1 VRFVTYASRA
11 GGDRVGV
18 VHDGEVFGS
27 GPGPSLLDLLDQG
40 NLRQAGERII
50 GSPIERIPYAEA
62 TLRAPLEPRSLR
74 DCVGFLQHLRNLSR
88 AADMPVDDRHL
99 QFPPFYFSNPAAVI
113 GPYDDVPIAPD
124 SAMFDYELEI
134 AAVIGKAGANIPLK
148 QAESHIAGYMLLCD
162 WSARDLQVN
171 EMPLRL
177 GPAKGK
183 DTANS
188 LGPMLVTPDE
198 LEPFRS
204 GQAFDLEMTGYVD
217 GDLVSQGRWNTID
230 WGFPDMITYAARG
243 TRLRTGDV
251 IGSGTVETGCLF
263 EHYAVD
269 PGNFR
274 GWLTP
279 GNEVKLAVER
289 LGELRHRI
297 VEGVKAERLSSGY

>member
-1 VRFVTYASRA
+1 
-11 GGDRVGV
+11 
-18 VHDGEVFGS
+18 
-27 GPGPSLLDLLDQG
+27 
-40 NLRQAGERII
+40 
-50 GSPIERIPYAEA
+50 
-62 TLRAPLEPRSLR
+62 
-74 DCVGFLQHLRNLSR
+74 
-88 AADMPVDDRHL
+88 
-99 QFPPFYFSNPAAVI
+99 
-113 GPYDDVPIAPD
+113 
-124 SAMFDYELEI
+124 
-134 AAVIGKAGANIPLK
+134 
-148 QAESHIAGYMLLCD
+148 
-162 WSARDLQVN
+162 
-171 EMPLRL
+171 
-177 GPAKGK
+177 
-183 DTANS
+183 
-188 LGPMLVTPDE
+188 MLVTPDE

-243 TRLRTGDV
+243 TRLRVGDV

-274 GWLTP
+274 GWLAP

>member
-1 VRFVTYASRA
+1 MRFVTYTSRA

-18 VHDGEVFGS
+18 VHDSEVFGS
-27 GPGPSLLDLLDQG
+27 ERGPSLLDLLDQG

-74 DCVGFLQHLRNLSR
+74 DCVGFLQHLRHLSQ

-113 GPYDDVPIAPD
+113 GPYDDVPIPPD
-124 SAMFDYELEI
+124 SEMFDYELEI
-134 AAVIGKAGANIPLK
+134 AAVIGKEGANISLE
-148 QAESHIAGYMLLCD
+148 QAESHIVGYMMLCD

-204 GQAFDLEMTGYVD
+204 GRAFDLEMTGYVD

-243 TRLRTGDV
+243 TRLRVGDV
-251 IGSGTVETGCLF
+251 IGSGTVETGACSNTTLSIPATF
-263 EHYAVD
+263 EA
-269 PGNFR
+269 G
-274 GWLTP
+274 
-279 GNEVKLAVER
+279 
-289 LGELRHRI
+289 
-297 VEGVKAERLSSGY
+297 

>member
-1 VRFVTYASRA
+1 MRFVTYTSLA
-11 GGDRVGV
+11 GGDRVGIV
-18 VHDGEVFGS
+18 QDDEVLGS
-27 GPGPSLLDLLDQG
+27 GSAQSLLDLLDQG
-40 NLRQAGERII
+40 NLRQAGERIL
-50 GSPIERIPYAEA
+50 GSPAERIPLAEA
-62 TLRAPLEPRSLR
+62 ALRAPLEPRSLR
-74 DCVGFLQHLRNLSR
+74 DCAGFLQHLRNLSH

-99 QFPPFYFSNPAAVI
+99 RFPPFYFSNAAAVI

-124 SAMFDYELEI
+124 SVMFDYELEI
-134 AAVIGKAGANIPLK
+134 AAVIGKAGANIPLG
-148 QAESHIAGYMLLCD
+148 QAESHIAGYTILCD

-183 DTANS
+183 DTANT

-198 LEPFRS
+198 LESFRS
-204 GQAFDLEMTGYVD
+204 GQAFDLEMTAYVD
-217 GDLVSQGRWNTID
+217 GDLVSRGRWNTID
-230 WGFPDMITYAARG
+230 WGFPDMITYASRG
-243 TRLRTGDV
+243 TRLRAGDV

-269 PGNFR
+269 PGSFR

-279 GNEVKLAVER
+279 GTEVRLVVER

>member
-1 VRFVTYASRA
+1 MRFVTYASQA

-18 VHDGEVFGS
+18 VQDGEVLGS
-27 GPGPSLLDLLDQG
+27 EPVASLLDLLDQG
-40 NLRQAGERII
+40 NLRQAGERIL
-50 GSPIERIPYAEA
+50 GSPVERIPYAEA
-62 TLRAPLEPRSLR
+62 ALRAPLEPRSLR
-74 DCVGFLQHLRNLSR
+74 DCAGFLQHLRNLSR
-88 AADMPVDDRHL
+88 AADMPVDGRHL

-113 GPYDDVPIAPD
+113 GPCDDVPIAPD
-124 SAMFDYELEI
+124 SVMFDYELEI
-134 AAVIGKAGANIPLK
+134 AAVIGKPGANIPLG
-148 QAESHIAGYMLLCD
+148 QAESHIAGYTILCD

-183 DTANS
+183 DTANT

-204 GQAFDLEMTGYVD
+204 GQAFDLQMTAHVD
-217 GDLVSQGRWNTID
+217 EDLVSRGRWNTID
-230 WGFPDMITYAARG
+230 WGFPDMITYASRG
-243 TRLRTGDV
+243 TRLRPGDV

-279 GNEVKLAVER
+279 GTEVRLAVEQ

-297 VEGVKAERLSSGY
+297 VAGAKAERLSSGY

>member
-1 VRFVTYASRA
+1 MRFVTYTSRA

-27 GPGPSLLDLLDQG
+27 EPGPSLLDLLDQG

-74 DCVGFLQHLRNLSR
+74 DCVGFLQHLRNLSQ

-113 GPYDDVPIAPD
+113 GPDDDVPIPPD
-124 SAMFDYELEI
+124 SEMFDYELEI
-134 AAVIGKAGANIPLK
+134 AAVIGKEGANISLE
-148 QAESHIAGYMLLCD
+148 QAESHIVGYMMLCD

-188 LGPMLVTPDE
+188 FGPMLVTPDE

-204 GQAFDLEMTGYVD
+204 GRAFDLGMTGYVD
-217 GDLVSQGRWNTID
+217 GDLVSQGRWNAID

-243 TRLRTGDV
+243 TRLRVGDV

>member
-1 VRFVTYASRA
+1 VRFVTYASPA

-18 VHDGEVFGS
+18 VRDGEIFGS
-27 GPGPSLLDLLDQG
+27 APGPTLLDLLDQE
-40 NLRQAGERII
+40 NLHQAGEQIL
-50 GSPIERIPYAEA
+50 GSPAERVPYAEA

-74 DCVGFLQHLRNLSR
+74 DFLGFLQHLRNLSK
-88 AADMPVDDRHL
+88 AADIPVDERHS
-99 QFPPFYFSNPAAVI
+99 QFPTFYFSNPAAVI
-113 GPYDDVPIAPD
+113 GPGDDVPIAPD
-124 SAMFDYELEI
+124 SAMFDYELEV
-134 AAVIGKAGANIPLK
+134 AAVIGKTGANIPLK

-162 WSARDLQVN
+162 WSARDLQTN

-188 LGPMLVTPDE
+188 LGPMLVTADE
-198 LEPFRS
+198 LEAFRS
-204 GQAFDLEMTGYVD
+204 RRAFDLEMTGYVD

-243 TRLRTGDV
+243 TRLRVGDV
-251 IGSGTVETGCLF
+251 IGSGTVATGCLF

-274 GWLTP
+274 GWLAP
-279 GNEVKLAVER
+279 GNEVRLAVEQ
-289 LGELRHRI
+289 LGELRHRV
-297 VEGVKAERLSSGY
+297 VEGARAERLSTGY

>member
-1 VRFVTYASRA
+1 MRFVTYTSPA

-18 VHDGEVFGS
+18 VRDGEIFGS
-27 GPGPSLLDLLDQG
+27 APGQTLLYLLDQE
-40 NLRQAGERII
+40 NLHQAGERIL
-50 GSPIERIPYAEA
+50 GSPAERLPYAEA

-74 DCVGFLQHLRNLSR
+74 DFLGFLQHLRNLSK
-88 AADMPVDDRHL
+88 AADIPVDERHS
-99 QFPPFYFSNPAAVI
+99 QFPTFYFSNPAAVI
-113 GPYDDVPIAPD
+113 GPGDDVPIAPD
-124 SAMFDYELEI
+124 SVMFDYELEV

-162 WSARDLQVN
+162 WSARDLQTN

-188 LGPMLVTPDE
+188 LGPMLVTADE
-198 LEPFRS
+198 LEAFRS
-204 GQAFDLEMTGYVD
+204 RRAFDLEMTAYVD

-243 TRLRTGDV
+243 TRLRVGDV
-251 IGSGTVETGCLF
+251 IGSGTVATGCLF

-274 GWLTP
+274 GWLAP
-279 GNEVKLAVER
+279 GNEVRLAVEQ
-289 LGELRHRI
+289 LGELRHRV
-297 VEGVKAERLSSGY
+297 VEGARAERLSTGY